1 MKKIGIIGCGWLGL
15 HLAKYLSPNYKI
27 FTTTT
32 SDKKKDELTEMGFQ
46 SIAIQFCDDEI
57 LQENRSWEFLNG
69 LDIIIITVPFSKR
82 TNIKSLEHRFENI
95 SLFIKGFKKQ
105 IFLMSSIGIYPQV
118 EIEMNEENVNTEL
131 LEPNIYFVE
140 ELMKKNFAQL
150 NILRLGG
157 LMGGTRIF
165 SNYHVT
171 NTNQIVNHVHFL
183 DICIVIEKMINQN
196 SERKTYNV
204 VAPLHPTKQ
213 EIINCQKGID
223 KDFLTTDSGRKINSD
238 ILIRELNYQFKY
250 PDPILF
256 D

>member
-15 HLAKYLSPNYKI
+15 HLAKYLSANYKI

-32 SDKKKDELTEMGFQ
+32 SDKKIDELTEMGFQ
-46 SIAIQFCDDEI
+46 STAIQFCDDKI
-57 LQENRSWEFLNG
+57 SQEKSSWEFLND

-82 TNIKSLEHRFENI
+82 TNIKSLENRFENI

-118 EIEMNEENVNTEL
+118 EIEMNEENVNNEL
-131 LEPNIYFVE
+131 LETNIYFVE
-140 ELMKKNFAQL
+140 ERMKKNFPQV

-171 NTNQIVNHVHFL
+171 NTNQIVNHVHYL
-183 DICIVIEKMINQN
+183 DICSVIEKMINQN
-196 SERKTYNV
+196 SERKTYNI
-204 VAPLHPTKQ
+204 VAPLHPAKQ
-213 EIINCQKGID
+213 EIINYQKGID
-223 KDFLTTDSGRKINSD
+223 KDFLTTDSGRKISSD
-238 ILIRELNYQFKY
+238 IMIRELNYQFKF

-256 D
+256 E